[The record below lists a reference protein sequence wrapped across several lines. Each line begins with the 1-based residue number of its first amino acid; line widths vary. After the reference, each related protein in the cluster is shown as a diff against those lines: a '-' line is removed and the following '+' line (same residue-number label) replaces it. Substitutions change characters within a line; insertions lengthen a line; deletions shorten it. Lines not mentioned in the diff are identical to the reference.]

1 MSYRLPPL
9 RKIPGKTV
17 DGRTQLGQRSSHA
30 GRDGDHVAA
39 ARRAAPPSNS
49 PAIPGGIR
57 TVATPIAISTVGDR
71 SARAADATGTFAHGE
86 VASTITGAK
95 ANPFAPASSAARRRA
110 AQRQPN
116 SCWAVGA
123 RNRRHRFA
131 ALIALGNDLRLLL
144 RSPSSPP
151 AGPGKHL
158 RPLNRFRLGFGRKL
172 SVRHVS
178 NPLNAAGSTF
188 AVHHTEMK
196 VGLPELVYAI
206 DLKYLTFETD
216 P

>member
-1 MSYRLPPL
+1 MVGRSWASDHRTPAGTAIMSPPH
-9 RKIPGKTV
+9 GA
-17 DGRTQLGQRSSHA
+17 QH
-30 GRDGDHVAA
+30 
-39 ARRAAPPSNS
+39 RRQT
-49 PAIPGGIR
+49 R
-57 TVATPIAISTVGDR
+57 WRRQISTVGDR
-71 SARAADATGTFAHGE
+71 SARAADATGTSAHGE

-188 AVHHTEMK
+188 GVHHTEMK
-196 VGLPELVYAI
+196 AGPKGRLQTAACQTRLC
-206 DLKYLTFETD
+206 D
-216 P
+216 